1 MSDSANTT
9 APSDHPRKRVRVRS
23 RHRRSSTY
31 NQLGIGRRDIIVGAI
46 LLVVIMLALVWVVYS
61 FYVKNSG
68 MGSDSGVVTVPED
81 THESTRF

>member
-1 MSDSANTT
+1 
-9 APSDHPRKRVRVRS
+9 
-23 RHRRSSTY
+23 
-31 NQLGIGRRDIIVGAI
+31 LGIGRRDIIVGAI